1 MVAPPWIPRRSRQS
15 DRRLR
20 SGAAHRSRGG
30 AAAVE
35 YALIALPFF
44 TIIIGIMEV
53 SWQLATGAAL
63 DHAALKASR
72 FGATGSTQVP
82 AWQTG
87 GRPPAEL
94 PGSRTEAVR
103 WLVST
108 TTGGL
113 IRLDAALLTV
123 TSASWSGL
131 GATGG
136 ASAANEGGSGAI
148 VSYTITYRQPFIT
161 GGFAASF
168 WGGSSFLHR
177 TFIVVKNEPFDGGG
191 GLGG

>member
-1 MVAPPWIPRRSRQS
+1 MPR
-15 DRRLR
+15 
-20 SGAAHRSRGG
+20 AHRRRGT
-30 AAAVE
+30 AALE
-35 YALIALPFF
+35 FALIAGPFF
-44 TIIIGIMEV
+44 VTIIAIMEV
-53 SWQLATGAAL
+53 CWQLATGAAL

-72 FGATGSTQVP
+72 FGATGNAQIP
-82 AWQTG
+82 AWQRRGT
-87 GRPPAEL
+87 PVAEL

-108 TTGGL
+108 STGGL

-136 ASAANEGGSGAI
+136 AAAEDEGGGGAI
-148 VSYTITYRQPFIT
+148 VSYAITYRQPFIT
-161 GGFAASF
+161 GAVAARI
-168 WGGSSFLHR
+168 WGGSGFTHR
-177 TFIVVKNEPFDGGG
+177 TTIVVKNEPFENGG